1 MTRNLIYIER
11 IANNDTFIVSISR
24 NQISAMCIC
33 CYTLTVSFKHDRPQ
47 RSWVYLSLPDD
58 FLKT

>member
-33 CYTLTVSFKHDRPQ
+33 CYQ
-47 RSWVYLSLPDD
+47 LSPFHSSMIAPRDPGY
-58 FLKT
+58 T